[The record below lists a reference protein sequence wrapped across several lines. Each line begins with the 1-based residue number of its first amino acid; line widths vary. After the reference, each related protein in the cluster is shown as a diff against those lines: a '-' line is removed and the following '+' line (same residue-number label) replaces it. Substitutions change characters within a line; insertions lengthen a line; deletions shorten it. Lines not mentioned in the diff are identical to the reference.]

1 MAVIDERSGLRRLLD
16 RLNGGT
22 LARPLALAAVA
33 ALTGAVALGAF
44 AAGEEQGALLRR
56 DAGSAGVV
64 AVARPTGSSD
74 HDEDLTVPEGSYEET
89 SGSADSGSDATD
101 EQVFVYVDVGGAVR
115 DSGLKRLPKG
125 ARVNDAI
132 DAAGGLTEDA
142 DERQINRAAP
152 VVDGEKVYIPEIGET
167 AEGSGGGGS
176 AGGELPGGSSD
187 AININT
193 ADAQLLDELPGVG
206 PATAQAI
213 IEDREVNGPFSSPED
228 IMRVSGIG
236 EKKFEKMKDA
246 LCV

>member
-1 MAVIDERSGLRRLLD
+1 MAVIDEKGGLRRLFD
-16 RLNGGT
+16 RLGEST
-22 LARPLALAAVA
+22 LARLLALAAVA
-33 ALTGAVALGAF
+33 ALAGAVALGAF
-44 AAGEEQGALLRR
+44 AAGEEQETLLRR
-56 DAGSAGVV
+56 DAGPAGSTEILGS
-64 AVARPTGSSD
+64 TGSSGG
-74 HDEDLTVPEGSYEET
+74 DEDGAMAEGSSEDED
-89 SGSADSGSDATD
+89 GSDGSGSDATE
-101 EQVFVYVDVGGAVR
+101 EQAFVYVDVGGAVR

-142 DERQINRAAP
+142 DERQINRAAL
-152 VVDGEKVYIPEIGET
+152 VVDGEKIYIPEIGET
-167 AEGSGGGGS
+167 ADGSGAGGS
-176 AGGELPGGSSD
+176 AGEDLPGDSSD
-187 AININT
+187 MININT

-213 IEDREVNGPFSSPED
+213 IEDREANGPFSAPED